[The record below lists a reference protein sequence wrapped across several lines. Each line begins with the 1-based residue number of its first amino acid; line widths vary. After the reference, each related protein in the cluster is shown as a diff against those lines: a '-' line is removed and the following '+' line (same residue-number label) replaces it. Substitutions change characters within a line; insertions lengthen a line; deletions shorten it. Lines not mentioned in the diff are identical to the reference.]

1 MKINDRK
8 INFDEIK
15 KRENDVKRI
24 LVFKSMSMVDNKN
37 ALETLIITGCMLCV
51 DGESIAMRK

>member
-24 LVFKSMSMVDNKN
+24 LVFKSMPMVDNKN
-37 ALETLIITGCMLCV
+37 ALETPIITGCMLCV

>member
-51 DGESIAMRK
+51 DGESTAMRK

>member
-15 KRENDVKRI
+15 KRENDVKRL
-24 LVFKSMSMVDNKN
+24 LVLKSISMVDNKN

>member
-1 MKINDRK
+1 MKINNRK

-37 ALETLIITGCMLCV
+37 ALETLIITGCVLCV

>member
-15 KRENDVKRI
+15 KRENNVKRI

>member
-24 LVFKSMSMVDNKN
+24 LVLKSMSMVDNKN

>member
-37 ALETLIITGCMLCV
+37 ALETLIITGCVLCV

>member
-24 LVFKSMSMVDNKN
+24 LVFQSMSMVDNKN

>member
-51 DGESIAMRK
+51 GGESIAMRK

>member
-1 MKINDRK
+1 MKINDRQ

-24 LVFKSMSMVDNKN
+24 LVLKSMSMVDNKN

>member
-1 MKINDRK
+1 MEINDRK

>member
-24 LVFKSMSMVDNKN
+24 LVFKSLSMVENKD

>member
-15 KRENDVKRI
+15 KRENDVKLI

-51 DGESIAMRK
+51 DGESIAIRK

>member
-1 MKINDRK
+1 MKINDSK

>member
-51 DGESIAMRK
+51 DGESIAVRK

>member
-51 DGESIAMRK
+51 HGESIAMRK

>member
-24 LVFKSMSMVDNKN
+24 LVLKSMSMVDNKN
-37 ALETLIITGCMLCV
+37 ALETLIIKGCMLCV

>member
-15 KRENDVKRI
+15 KRENDVKRL
-24 LVFKSMSMVDNKN
+24 LVLKSMSMVDNKN

>member
-37 ALETLIITGCMLCV
+37 ALETVIITGCMLCV

>member
-37 ALETLIITGCMLCV
+37 ALETVIITGCMLCV
-51 DGESIAMRK
+51 DGESIAMCK

>member
-51 DGESIAMRK
+51 DGESIAIRK

>member
-37 ALETLIITGCMLCV
+37 ALETLIIKGCMLCV

>member
-37 ALETLIITGCMLCV
+37 ALETLIITGCMLRV

>member
-24 LVFKSMSMVDNKN
+24 LVFKSLSMVENKD
-37 ALETLIITGCMLCV
+37 ALETLIITGCLLCV

>member
-15 KRENDVKRI
+15 KRENDVKLI

-51 DGESIAMRK
+51 DGESIAMRQ

>member
-24 LVFKSMSMVDNKN
+24 LVLKSMSMVDNKN

-51 DGESIAMRK
+51 DGESIVMRK

>member
-1 MKINDRK
+1 MKINNRK

>member
-37 ALETLIITGCMLCV
+37 ALETLIFTGCMLCV

>member
-15 KRENDVKRI
+15 KRENNVKRI

-37 ALETLIITGCMLCV
+37 ALETVIITGCMLCV

>member
-8 INFDEIK
+8 INFNEIK
-15 KRENDVKRI
+15 TRENDVKRI

-37 ALETLIITGCMLCV
+37 PLETLIITGCMLCV

>member
-15 KRENDVKRI
+15 KRENDVKCI

>member
-24 LVFKSMSMVDNKN
+24 LVLKSMSMVDNKN

-51 DGESIAMRK
+51 ERESIAMRK

>member
-15 KRENDVKRI
+15 TRDNDVKRI

>member
-15 KRENDVKRI
+15 KRENDVKLI

>member
-8 INFDEIK
+8 ITFDEIK

>member
-8 INFDEIK
+8 INFDELK

-37 ALETLIITGCMLCV
+37 ALETVIITGCMLCV

>member
-24 LVFKSMSMVDNKN
+24 LVFKSMSVVDNKN